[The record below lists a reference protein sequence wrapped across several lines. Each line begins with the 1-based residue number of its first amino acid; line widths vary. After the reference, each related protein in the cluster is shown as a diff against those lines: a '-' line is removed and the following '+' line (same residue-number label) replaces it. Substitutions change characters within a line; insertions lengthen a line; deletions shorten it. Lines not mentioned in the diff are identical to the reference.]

1 MAQTYRDPVTY
12 LNEAVT
18 RRGKSGPDGVYLHNV
33 TVVAEASSDF
43 SLNLSYGTPVSPVV
57 PPLGASYEEWYELLV
72 NLRWNLRSLSHRLN
86 LDEGAGLIFQ
96 FLSEGNSLSMNVFA
110 PEVGT
115 SDFPYILQ
123 IAKDTLICASDFTS
137 KVAGT
142 IRFSIGVATKSWGDM
157 VEEGD
162 VEERDLNF

>member
-18 RRGKSGPDGVYLHNV
+18 RRGKSGPDGVYLQNV

-43 SLNLSYGTPVSPVV
+43 NLKLSYGVPVSPVI
-57 PPLGASYEEWYELLV
+57 PPSCVSHEEWYELLV
-72 NLRWNLRSLSHRLN
+72 NLRWDLRSLSHRLN
-86 LDEGAGLIFQ
+86 LDEGAGSIFQ
-96 FLSEGNSLSMNVFA
+96 FLPEGNSLSMNVFV
-110 PEVGT
+110 PQVDT

-123 IAKDTLICASDFTS
+123 MAQDTLICASDFTS
-137 KVAGT
+137 KVAGN
-142 IRFSIGVATKSWGDM
+142 IRFSIGVVTKSWGDM